1 MLNRFA
7 RWFASAAGVW
17 QTVFI
22 CLAWVGAEKVFPSSD
37 PNGLILLYVLTIY
50 SAVTQPILAY
60 SNRLDTEQGAVI
72 LKHLGEVLD
81 RVATMEAAILEDTE
95 AIQNTPSKEN

>member
-22 CLAWVGAEKVFPSSD
+22 CLAWVGAEKVFPRSD

-72 LKHLGEVLD
+72 LKHLGDVLD
-81 RVATMEAAILEDTE
+81 RVAAMEAAILEDTE